1 MAMPNFYRDDLI
13 DFTRYGKL
21 DAYELT
27 DEELAHMLE
36 VWRWSVSQGRSSP
49 ADDVRAATQRLQRH
63 LARAHKVEVEYNTT
77 LLLKQEAEPLMYL
90 RVLLD
95 VPKALVY
102 FLRNGGALIR
112 AIRQQRRCRRIRPVR
127 DNNGAPLGYPRE
139 TLDALRIQ
147 PPDVL
152 SRPYWRQLSP
162 DDFEKRRR
170 LDDWW

>member
-1 MAMPNFYRDDLI
+1 MADFYRDDLV

-27 DEELAHMLE
+27 DDELAAMLE
-36 VWRWSVSQGRSSP
+36 VWRWSVDQQRASP
-49 ADDVRAATQRLQRH
+49 MDDVRAVGQRFQRQ
-63 LARAHKVEVEYNTT
+63 LARARNVEVEYNTT
-77 LLLKQEAEPLMYL
+77 LLLKEEIEPLIYL

-95 VPKALVY
+95 LPKALIY

-112 AIRQQRRCRRIRPVR
+112 AIRQHRRYHAIKPVR
-127 DNNGAPLGYPRE
+127 DTDGVPLGYPRQNLE
-139 TLDALRIQ
+139 ALHMR

-152 SRPYWRQLSP
+152 HRTYWRQLSP
-162 DDFEKRRR
+162 NSFEDRKR